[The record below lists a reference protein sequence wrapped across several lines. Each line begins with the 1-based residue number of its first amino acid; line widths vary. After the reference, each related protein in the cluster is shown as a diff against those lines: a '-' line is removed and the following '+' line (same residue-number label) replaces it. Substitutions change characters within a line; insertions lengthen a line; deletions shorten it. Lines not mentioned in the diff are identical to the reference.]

1 VKDTGPTD
9 TKDEKWVRDNGGHRT
24 PVASFVPLPGPT
36 DGSLENYS
44 ASSSKRSRSPVG
56 VKPYYGGRLTQCDL
70 REARF
75 GATSKRLG
83 EVCCAFDSHVDRTFL
98 IEVFSISADQK
109 FLRAVH
115 HETNSAEI
123 QLEYSPHERNVMP
136 RKIDPLNKKLYGSV
150 TAMLT
155 VTDVKAAAAFY
166 QKAFGFA
173 KRGIMN
179 GPDGK
184 AIHAELTLRGTTLM
198 LGPEMPQMGSRS
210 AKTIGASPTSL
221 YLLTENVDKAF
232 ANAVKL
238 GATPKGPV
246 MDMFWGDRCGTVV
259 DPEGYTWM
267 VATHIAE
274 PTPKEMQQKMKEQMA
289 SQQKARAASGS

>member
-1 VKDTGPTD
+1 MSNRLNCYGSVADHSDRTTVMAGFRQHPIERGKSSARCAAPSTGTL
-9 TKDEKWVRDNGGHRT
+9 TGRFSSK
-24 PVASFVPLPGPT
+24 
-36 DGSLENYS
+36 Y
-44 ASSSKRSRSPVG
+44 SSSPLSRG
-56 VKPYYGGRLTQCDL
+56 FFERCIMNN
-70 REARF
+70 A
-75 GATSKRLG
+75 
-83 EVCCAFDSHVDRTFL
+83 
-98 IEVFSISADQK
+98 
-109 FLRAVH
+109 
-115 HETNSAEI
+115 AEI
-123 QLEYSPHERNVMP
+123 ELEYSPPERSVMP

-179 GPDGK
+179 DPDGK

-221 YLLTENVDKAF
+221 YLLTENVDKTVAK
-232 ANAVKL
+232 AVEL
-238 GATPKGPV
+238 GAAPKGPV
-246 MDMFWGDRCGTVV
+246 MDMFWGDRCGAVV

-289 SQQKARAASGS
+289 SQQAARAASGS